1 MMKSLF
7 TLKLKLFRTFLSISQ
22 MLVFLSRKFEKGL
35 THRNIDRTKTLR
47 KTKREREREICR
59 RKRFYFSKYVPT
71 LNFVNIF
78 IFWLV
83 SNFRVNNLQIEIL
96 TSKRFKH
103 ELLAIVHDYITMPG
117 LVFKQVKMSLLL
129 SLINKTYWLFL
140 LNFFAGY
147 KKLCS
152 PWVEMSII
160 W

>member
-1 MMKSLF
+1 
-7 TLKLKLFRTFLSISQ
+7 
-22 MLVFLSRKFEKGL
+22 MLVFLSRTFEKGL
-35 THRNIDRTKTLR
+35 SHRNIDRTKTLR

-83 SNFRVNNLQIEIL
+83 SNFRVNNLHIEIL
-96 TSKRFKH
+96 TSERFKH
-103 ELLAIVHDYITMPG
+103 ERMAITLPG

-152 PWVEMSII
+152 LLLKLLMIKRLKTMTLIFWQTSTRKLVEIHNKTS
-160 W
+160 